1 MFILYFSTVSYFL
14 IVRQCIKACLKIDV
28 HRNAGKPEKSSLVS
42 GQLFISIS
50 PQFIILNERSKFINN
65 YMHHIENTVCKI
77 RMFVRILCI

>member
-50 PQFIILNERSKFINN
+50 PQFIILMKEVNLLIITCTILK
-65 YMHHIENTVCKI
+65 TQ
-77 RMFVRILCI
+77 FVKLECL